1 MTLEKVFAD
10 LNKGVLA
17 PCYLLYGEEEYL
29 ITEALQKILDLI
41 LPQADRDFGLF
52 FLDGENA
59 DIDNINDLILS
70 PSLLGGRKVVVVRN
84 TTIFH
89 SRENLADLI
98 SKIRENIDEQPA
110 KAAKYFLTFLKIAG
124 FTLEDLQG
132 AGWKKITDEQWR
144 KVVEGDTG
152 DDRGKWLPR
161 IIDLCVSLGH
171 SAGSGAD
178 KADKLAELFTK
189 GLPAGNCIILTAD
202 TVDKRKKIFKIFS
215 DAGVVLYF
223 GQTKGET
230 AQKDLLQRQAQKLLE
245 RYGKK
250 LTPAAWIALGKK
262 TGFELR
268 RSLAEL
274 EKLVFF
280 VGDRGSVEEKDVEEV
295 VGKTREDSIF
305 DLTTALSE
313 KNQLAALAALR
324 ALLDQG
330 LHHLMILSM
339 IVREIRLLLQAR
351 ILVNSAKLPKINNNM
366 EYGWFSKNI
375 HPALIELAGQMDLPK
390 DFLINKHPFVIF
402 NALRNCGRFSYP
414 VLVGYLDCLLDIDRA
429 MKSSATEPQLLLEN
443 FLIKACSEVGK
454 KRKAGQGG
462 RLS

>member
-10 LNKGVLA
+10 LNRGVLA

-70 PSLLGGRKVVVVRN
+70 PSLLGGRKVVVVCN

-144 KVVEGDTG
+144 KVVEGDAG

-161 IIDLCVSLGH
+161 IIDLCVSQGH
-171 SAGSGAD
+171 SAGSGVD
-178 KADKLAELFTK
+178 KAEKLGEVFAK

-295 VGKTREDSIF
+295 VDKTREDSIF

-330 LHHLMILSM
+330 THHLMILSM

-351 ILVNSAKLPKINNNM
+351 ILVDAAKLPKINNM

-375 HPALIELAGQMDLPK
+375 HPRLSELAGTMDLPK

-429 MKSSATEPQLLLEN
+429 MKSSATAPQLLLEN
-443 FLIKACSEVGK
+443 FLIKACAK
-454 KRKAGQGG
+454 
-462 RLS
+462 

>member
-171 SAGSGAD
+171 SAGSGVD
-178 KADKLAELFTK
+178 KADKLGELFAK

-202 TVDKRKKIFKIFS
+202 TVDKRKKIFKIIS

-223 GQTKGET
+223 GQTKGEA
-230 AQKDLLQRQAQKLLE
+230 AQKELLKNQARKLLE
-245 RYGKK
+245 RYGKN

-274 EKLVFF
+274 EKLIFF

-429 MKSSATEPQLLLEN
+429 MKSSATAPQLLLEN
-443 FLIKACSEVGK
+443 FLIKACAK
-454 KRKAGQGG
+454 
-462 RLS
+462 

>member
-10 LNKGVLA
+10 LNKGILA
-17 PCYLLYGEEEYL
+17 SCYLLHGEEEYL

-41 LPQADRDFGLF
+41 MPQADRDFGLF
-52 FLDGENA
+52 FLDDENA
-59 DIDNINDLILS
+59 DIDNLSDLILT
-70 PSLLGGRKVVVVRN
+70 PSLLGGRKVVVVQN

-89 SRENLADLI
+89 SRENLTDLI

-144 KVVEGDTG
+144 KVVEGDAG
-152 DDRGKWLPR
+152 EDRGKWLPR
-161 IIDLCVSLGH
+161 IIDICVSLGH
-171 SAGSGAD
+171 AAASGAD
-178 KADKLAELFTK
+178 KADKLAELFAK

-202 TVDKRKKIFKIFS
+202 TVDKRKKIFKIVS

-230 AQKDLLQRQAQKLLE
+230 AQKELLKNSARKLLE
-245 RYGKK
+245 SYGKN

-268 RSLAEL
+268 RSIAEL
-274 EKLVFF
+274 EKLIFF

-330 LHHLMILSM
+330 LHHLMILTM

-351 ILVNSAKLPKINNNM
+351 ILVDAAKLPKFNNNM

-375 HPALIELAGQMDLPK
+375 HPALSELAATMDLPK
-390 DFLINKHPFVIF
+390 DFLTNKHPFVIF
-402 NALRNCGRFSYP
+402 NALRNCGRFSHP
-414 VLVGYLDCLLDIDRA
+414 VLVGYLDDLLDIDRA
-429 MKSSATEPQLLLEN
+429 MKSSATAPQLLLEN
-443 FLIKACSEVGK
+443 FLIKACAK
-454 KRKAGQGG
+454 
-462 RLS
+462 

>member
-1 MTLEKVFAD
+1 MAVESLMTLEKVFAD

-59 DIDNINDLILS
+59 DIDNLSDLILS

-161 IIDLCVSLGH
+161 IIDICVSQGH

-178 KADKLAELFTK
+178 KADKLGELFAK

-202 TVDKRKKIFKIFS
+202 TVDKRKKIFKILS

-223 GQTKGET
+223 GETKGET
-230 AQKDLLQRQAQKLLE
+230 AQKELLQRQARKL
-245 RYGKK
+245 
-250 LTPAAWIALGKK
+250 
-262 TGFELR
+262 
-268 RSLAEL
+268 SL
-274 EKLVFF
+274 
-280 VGDRGSVEEKDVEEV
+280 
-295 VGKTREDSIF
+295 
-305 DLTTALSE
+305 
-313 KNQLAALAALR
+313 
-324 ALLDQG
+324 
-330 LHHLMILSM
+330 
-339 IVREIRLLLQAR
+339 
-351 ILVNSAKLPKINNNM
+351 
-366 EYGWFSKNI
+366 
-375 HPALIELAGQMDLPK
+375 
-390 DFLINKHPFVIF
+390 
-402 NALRNCGRFSYP
+402 
-414 VLVGYLDCLLDIDRA
+414 
-429 MKSSATEPQLLLEN
+429 
-443 FLIKACSEVGK
+443 
-454 KRKAGQGG
+454 
-462 RLS
+462 

>member
-17 PCYLLYGEEEYL
+17 SCYLLYGEEEYL

-171 SAGSGAD
+171 SAGSGVD
-178 KADKLAELFTK
+178 KADKLGELFAK

-223 GQTKGET
+223 GQTKGEA
-230 AQKDLLQRQAQKLLE
+230 AQKELLKNQAQKLLE
-245 RYGKK
+245 RYGKN

-274 EKLVFF
+274 EKLIFF

-330 LHHLMILSM
+330 THHLIILTM

-375 HPALIELAGQMDLPK
+375 HPALIELAGTMDLPK

-429 MKSSATEPQLLLEN
+429 MKSSATAPQLLLEN
-443 FLIKACSEVGK
+443 FLIKACAK
-454 KRKAGQGG
+454 
-462 RLS
+462 

>member
-41 LPQADRDFGLF
+41 MPQADRDFGLF

-59 DIDNINDLILS
+59 DIDNLGDLILT
-70 PSLLGGRKVVVVRN
+70 PSLLGGRKVFVVRN

-110 KAAKYFLTFLKIAG
+110 KAAKSFLAFLKIAG

-161 IIDLCVSLGH
+161 IIDICVSQGL
-171 SAGSGAD
+171 SAGSVAD
-178 KADKLAELFTK
+178 KADKLAELFAK

-202 TVDKRKKIFKIFS
+202 TVDKRKKIFKIIS

-223 GQTKGET
+223 GQTKGEA
-230 AQKDLLQRQAQKLLE
+230 AQKELLKNQARKLLE
-245 RYGKK
+245 RYGKN
-250 LTPAAWIALGKK
+250 LTPAAWIALGRK

-280 VGDRGSVEEKDVEEV
+280 VGDRGNVEEKDVEEV

-305 DLTTALSE
+305 DLTTALSQ
-313 KNQLAALAALR
+313 KNQLAALVALR

-330 LHHLMILSM
+330 LHHLMILTM

-351 ILVNSAKLPKINNNM
+351 ILMDSGKLPKFNNNM

-375 HPALIELAGQMDLPK
+375 HPALSELAATMDLPK
-390 DFLINKHPFVIF
+390 DFLTNKHPFVVF
-402 NALRNCGRFSYP
+402 NVIRNCGRFSYP
-414 VLVGYLDCLLDIDRA
+414 VLVGYLDDLLGIDRA
-429 MKSSATEPQLLLEN
+429 MKSSAMDLTTRPLLLEN
-443 FLIKACSEVGK
+443 FLIKACAK
-454 KRKAGQGG
+454 
-462 RLS
+462 